1 MIECTCL
8 VAAILFVVSNLMG
21 FSFFYRWHG
30 GGKSEFTW
38 THYHDLNTDL
48 IRAEFDH
55 RTDEY
60 FFEVCSGF
68 LSGIAWMM
76 FCIPIIQV
84 AWIQSRRGQWLL
96 GTHVAIA
103 ALALGGSVTE
113 LISRLMFIGTT
124 STSNWLA
131 TRFNLEN
138 WVEINNGATEA
149 AEEGGDLTTLDGD
162 LIGWRVLEMIHIVS
176 EGLIRWIDTAEWLFL
191 SAVLTLIYLSVIKS
205 EESFFSRNWAR
216 LGLLLAFMAFIDF
229 VSDVSRLHSNMT
241 FSKGAIFFSGLSRI
255 FLMPFWLLW
264 LGHQLTFVKLQPQSS
279 PLPNSENDNDD
290 TKLQTDEESG
300 FT

>member
-1 MIECTCL
+1 MIECTCF
-8 VAAILFVVSNLMG
+8 AAAVFFVVSNLMG
-21 FSFFYRWHG
+21 FSFFYRWRG

-38 THYHDLNTDL
+38 SHYRDLNTDL
-48 IRAEFDH
+48 IQAEFDH
-55 RTDEY
+55 RADEY

-84 AWIQSRRGQWLL
+84 AWVQSRRGQWLL

-103 ALALGGSVTE
+103 ALALGGSITE

-138 WVEINNGATEA
+138 WVEINNGMTEA
-149 AEEGGDLTTLDGD
+149 AEEGGDPTTLDGD

-176 EGLIRWIDTAEWLFL
+176 QGLIRWIDTAEWLFL
-191 SAVLTLIYLSVIKS
+191 SAIFTLIYLSVVKS
-205 EESFFSRNWAR
+205 EEAFFSRNWAR
-216 LGLLLAFMAFIDF
+216 LCLLLGGMAFIDF
-229 VSDVSRLHSNMT
+229 ATDASRLHSNMT
-241 FSKGAIFFSGLSRI
+241 FSKGALFFSAVSRI
-255 FLMPFWLLW
+255 ILMPIWLLW
-264 LGHQLTFVKLQPQSS
+264 LGHQLTSVKLQPQSS
-279 PLPNSENDNDD
+279 ALPVNESEDDD
-290 TKLQTDEESG
+290 TKLQDEDESI